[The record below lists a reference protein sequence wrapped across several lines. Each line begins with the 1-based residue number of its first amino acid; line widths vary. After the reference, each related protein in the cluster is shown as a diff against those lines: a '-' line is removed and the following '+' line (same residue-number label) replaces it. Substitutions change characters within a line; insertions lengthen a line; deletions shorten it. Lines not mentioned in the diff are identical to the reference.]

1 MAKAKIKD
9 MIKHDPN
16 QLKIVVLNKGKYG
29 VFHKVYS
36 GRFPDYREK
45 NALFIGNQED
55 CNFYLK
61 EGKTLE
67 TVKAKE
73 QKENN

>member
-9 MIKHDPN
+9 MIKHDIN

-45 NALFIGNQED
+45 NALFVGTNED

-61 EGKTLE
+61 HGKAPE
-67 TVKAKE
+67 APK
-73 QKENN
+73 QNENN